1 VLGSALDGGW
11 WVIGWRRADP
21 RVIFAGIPMS
31 APTTGLAQENR
42 LLALGF
48 DLHRADPKRDIDD
61 AGDLAAIAA
70 AYPHLR
76 TAALGR
82 VLGVTDPLVLR
93 ADDGTVLPLDPQR
106 WHADPSPHEEA
117 LLAGVAGPVL
127 DVGCGPGR
135 LVLGLARR
143 GSVALGVD
151 PAPAACAL
159 ARDRGAAVLQR
170 SVFDPLPGQGRWRTV
185 LLADG
190 NIGIGGDPARLLRRC
205 RDLLAPD
212 GTVVVEVEA
221 PAGAGCRQYRV
232 RLERG
237 RQHGPWFHWAVV
249 DADAIAGLAGTAG
262 LELLRLHRIAAEG
275 RWFAHLGRP
284 RSEERSV
291 AVA

>member
-1 VLGSALDGGW
+1 
-11 WVIGWRRADP
+11 
-21 RVIFAGIPMS
+21 M
-31 APTTGLAQENR
+31 APTA
-42 LLALGF
+42 
-48 DLHRADPKRDIDD
+48 
-61 AGDLAAIAA
+61 
-70 AYPHLR
+70 
-76 TAALGR
+76 
-82 VLGVTDPLVLR
+82 VLTEPVLLR

-106 WHADPSPHEEA
+106 WHADPSPDEEA

-143 GSVALGVD
+143 GEVALGVD

-159 ARDRGAAVLQR
+159 ARNRGAAVLQR

-212 GTVVVEVEA
+212 GTIVVEVEPPA
-221 PAGAGCRQYRV
+221 PGPGWRRYCV

-237 RQHGPWFHWAVV
+237 SQHGPWFGWAVV
-249 DADAIAGLAGTAG
+249 RADAIGGLAAGAG
-262 LELLRLHRIAAEG
+262 LELRRLQHVDAEG
-275 RWFAHLGRP
+275 RWFGHLGRP
-284 RSEERSV
+284 QPGERSV